1 MRPCNCGSKLQA
13 SDCCEPLLN
22 GSRNPATAEALMRSR
37 YSAFTEQKAG
47 YLLATWHP
55 ETRPASLDFENCRWL
70 GLKVL
75 TTKLGTDLD
84 DEGWVSFV
92 ARYKVAG
99 KAFRIEENSYFTRIN
114 KRWFYVNGGD

>member
-1 MRPCNCGSKLQA
+1 
-13 SDCCEPLLN
+13 
-22 GSRNPATAEALMRSR
+22 MRSR
-37 YSAFTEQKAG
+37 YSAYTEQNAD

-55 ETRPASLDFENCRWL
+55 DTRPASLNFESCRWL
-70 GLKVL
+70 GLKVRG
-75 TTKLGTDLD
+75 TKLGTDHD
-84 DEGWVSFV
+84 IEGWVSFV